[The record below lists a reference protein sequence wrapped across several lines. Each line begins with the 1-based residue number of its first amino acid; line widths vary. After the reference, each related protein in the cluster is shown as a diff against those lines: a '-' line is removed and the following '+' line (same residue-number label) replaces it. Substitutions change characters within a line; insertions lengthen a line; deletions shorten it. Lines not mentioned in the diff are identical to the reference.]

1 MNNKPNNV
9 YEDAI
14 DILLKAAC
22 SSALDK
28 IFDDIDGSMSDD
40 EIIFSPQHI
49 SAVNQIFQNERKKK
63 KRVKMKF
70 KILLI
75 AVVIIITLLLSLMAV
90 CAFRE
95 RIVNFF
101 INKTHLGTIFH
112 CESNEE
118 DNLIGF
124 ELTVKYIPQGFE
136 ETQNYSDKSECLVM
150 YENNEE
156 YITVDKMNAPDRYT
170 FNTENAEEKY
180 IDINGNK
187 AMSSINED
195 VSMIVWTQN
204 GFVYSVSGNIDSDIL
219 TEVAQN
225 IS

>member
-1 MNNKPNNV
+1 MNNKTNSI

-22 SSALDK
+22 SSASDK
-28 IFDDIDGSMSDD
+28 IFDDIDESMSDD

-49 SAVNQIFQNERKKK
+49 NAVNQIFRNERKKK
-63 KRVKMKF
+63 KRLKVKF
-70 KILLI
+70 KWLLI
-75 AVVIIITLLLSLMAV
+75 AVVIIITLLLSVMTV
-90 CAFRE
+90 CAFKE

-101 INKTHLGTIFH
+101 INKTHLGTILH
-112 CESNEE
+112 CESSEE

-124 ELTVKYIPQGFE
+124 ELIVKYIPQDFE
-136 ETQNYSDKSECLVM
+136 ETQKYSDKSECFVM
-150 YENNEE
+150 YENNEK
-156 YITVDKMNAPDRYT
+156 YIAVDKMNAPDRYA

-187 AMSSINED
+187 AMLSINED
-195 VSMIVWTQN
+195 VSIIVWTQN
-204 GFVYSVSGNIDSDIL
+204 GFVYSVSGNTDSDIL